1 MNGKPRKSGQV
12 QERVTAAGAQAASLA
27 PRHGFSILELDRA
40 GISESLAHALGLP
53 IDGTRH
59 DALLNNVR
67 RLKGWAGK

>member
-1 MNGKPRKSGQV
+1 MNGRPRKSGQV
-12 QERVTAAGAQAASLA
+12 QARVAAAGAQAGALA

-40 GISESLAHALGLP
+40 GISEARAHALGLP

-67 RLKGWAGK
+67 RLKGLAEK